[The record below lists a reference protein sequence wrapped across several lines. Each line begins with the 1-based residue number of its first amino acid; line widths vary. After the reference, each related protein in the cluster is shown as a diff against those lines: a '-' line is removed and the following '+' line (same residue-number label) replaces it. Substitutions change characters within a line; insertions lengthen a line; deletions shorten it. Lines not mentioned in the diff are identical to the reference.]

1 MLFKEKFK
9 NKKSK
14 IIIGITTA
22 LCLTIG
28 ITYAFN
34 RGKDVEVSSEDNIP
48 YIETYVIPEN
58 EKVYINGIVTP
69 KQSKDINL
77 SEGEEIDSLKVENG
91 QSVKKGD
98 ALFTCKNQ
106 SVLNEIN
113 ELKAQISQL
122 QSSQD
127 SNDTSLS
134 IEINKL
140 NTQIKSLN
148 EKASVTYYA
157 PFVGSV
163 HLNETSNVSENT
175 NSYMTIQSNDFYM
188 QGQAS
193 EQDLAK
199 IKIDQTAKV
208 LVFSTNQ
215 ELMGRISFISQRPTG
230 SSSNDYQQ
238 QSNLSYYDINISFD
252 SQDGLV
258 NGFHVQA
265 SVILDDAYTK
275 IPVSSILGSE
285 GDYYVFKDLDGILKK
300 QIVEIDNK
308 TEDFAVVKSGLSEND
323 IILKNPTEEMQEGQS
338 LTLYE
343 NPEDIQSYS
352 ENITNEESEI
362 E

>member
-1 MLFKEKFK
+1 MLFKDKFK

-34 RGKDVEVSSEDNIP
+34 RGKDVEVSSEDDIP

-58 EKVYINGIVTP
+58 EKVYINGIVMP
-69 KQSKDINL
+69 KQSQDINL
-77 SEGEEIDSLKVENG
+77 SEGEEVDSLKVENG

-98 ALFTCKNQ
+98 TLFTCKNQ
-106 SVLNEIN
+106 SILNEIS

-127 SNDTSLS
+127 PNDNSLN

-140 NTQIKSLN
+140 NAQIKSLS

-157 PFVGSV
+157 PFDGNV
-163 HLNETSNVSENT
+163 HLNEVSKDSEVA
-175 NSYMTIQSNDFYM
+175 NSYITVQSNEFYM

-215 ELMGRISFISQRPTG
+215 ELMGRISFISQRPTN

-275 IPVSSILGSE
+275 VPVSSILGSE
-285 GDYYVFKDLDGILKK
+285 GDYYVFKDLNGILKK
-300 QIVEIDNK
+300 QIIEIDSQ
-308 TEDFAVVKSGLSEND
+308 TEEFAVVKSGLSEND
-323 IILKNPTEEMQEGQS
+323 VILKNPTEEMQEGQS

-343 NPEDIQSYS
+343 NPENIQNTSKDI
-352 ENITNEESEI
+352 TGEESEV